1 MHPIYNVITQTDR
14 FGKPSGL
21 TRITLSGKVALAEE
35 TFTRWI
41 EQIYTTEEHEIDCK
55 QLQNFLPA
63 FVDAEV
69 NRERLPHT
77 AVIRTH
83 LQHCPDCQEIYEGL
97 NLVIRAEAEL
107 PSLTMD

>member
-1 MHPIYNVITQTDR
+1 M
-14 FGKPSGL
+14 
-21 TRITLSGKVALAEE
+21 AEE

-41 EQIYTTEEHEIDCK
+41 EQVYTTEEHEIDCK

-69 NRERLPHT
+69 AGERLPQT
-77 AVIRTH
+77 AVIQTH

-97 NLVIRAEAEL
+97 RLVVRAEEER

>member
-1 MHPIYNVITQTDR
+1 M
-14 FGKPSGL
+14 
-21 TRITLSGKVALAEE
+21 AEE

-41 EQIYTTEEHEIDCK
+41 EQVYTTEEHEIDCR

-69 NRERLPHT
+69 KGERLPHT
-77 AVIRTH
+77 AVIQTH
-83 LQHCPDCQEIYEGL
+83 LQRCPDCQEIYEGL
-97 NLVIRAEAEL
+97 RLVVRAEAEL

>member
-1 MHPIYNVITQTDR
+1 MRTRKLTVITHR
-14 FGKPSGL
+14 AA
-21 TRITLSGKVALAEE
+21 RITLSGKVALAEE

-41 EQIYTTEEHEIDCK
+41 KQIYTTEEHEIDCK

-69 NRERLPHT
+69 EGERLPHT
-77 AVIRTH
+77 AVIQTH
-83 LQHCPDCQEIYEGL
+83 LQRCPDCQEIYEGL
-97 NLVIRAEAEL
+97 NLVVRAEAEL